1 MGETPLQ
8 RKTNSRAHA
17 LKDAIYKGQRDVRTF
32 AELSHAADV
41 LMQTAQ
47 EYLRGNR
54 YTALS
59 SLLLRAFTFEAYLNH
74 LGERH
79 LKLWDAKKQLRW
91 RDKFNKICERLN
103 FAPDMS
109 ARPYSTLR
117 LLFDFRNLMAH
128 GKSETI
134 NEEIEV
140 NSRDA
145 DRYYWPLTKWEKF
158 CTFENVVR
166 AKEDITAII
175 IELHKQAGL
184 RDNPFAPPEASGAVK
199 LKQK

>member
-1 MGETPLQ
+1 MQ
-8 RKTNSRAHA
+8 KTSRRPPSEN
-17 LKDAIYKGQRDVRTF
+17 DAIYTGKRDVRTF
-32 AELSHAADV
+32 AELSHAADI

-47 EYLRGNR
+47 EHLRGNL
-54 YTALS
+54 YTVLS

-91 RDKFNKICERLN
+91 FDKFKKICKRLS
-103 FAPDMS
+103 FTPKKS

-117 LLFDFRNLMAH
+117 PLFDFRNLMAH

-134 NEEIEV
+134 NEEREV
-140 NSRDA
+140 NSQDA
-145 DRYYWPLTKWEKF
+145 DKYHWPRTEWEKF
-158 CTFENVVR
+158 CTFENVKR
-166 AKEDITAII
+166 AKRDITAII
-175 IELHKQAGL
+175 ITLHKQAGL
-184 RDNPFAPPEASGAVK
+184 TDDPFAPPEASGSVR

>member
-1 MGETPLQ
+1 MERRSICPTDSEFC
-8 RKTNSRAHA
+8 K

-32 AELSHAADV
+32 AELSHAADM

-47 EYLRGNR
+47 EYLRGNL

-79 LKLWDAKKQLRW
+79 LKLWDARKQLRW
-91 RDKFNKICERLN
+91 FDKFNTICKRLN
-103 FAPDMS
+103 FAPDKS

-117 LLFDFRNLMAH
+117 PLFSFRNLMAH

-140 NSRDA
+140 NSQDA
-145 DRYYWPLTKWEKF
+145 DKYYWPQTEWEKF
-158 CTFENVVR
+158 CTLENLAR

-184 RDNPFAPPEASGAVK
+184 SDNPFAPPEASGSVR

>member
-1 MGETPLQ
+1 M
-8 RKTNSRAHA
+8 
-17 LKDAIYKGQRDVRTF
+17 RTF

-47 EYLRGNR
+47 EYLRGNL

-79 LKLWDAKKQLRW
+79 LKLWDSTKQLRW
-91 RDKFNKICERLN
+91 FDKFNKICKRLN
-103 FAPDMS
+103 FAPDTS

-117 LLFDFRNLMAH
+117 LLFNFRNLMAH

-134 NEEIEV
+134 NEEIDV
-140 NSRDA
+140 NSKDA
-145 DRYYWPLTKWEKF
+145 DRYYWPRTEWEKF
-158 CTFENVVR
+158 CTLENVVR
-166 AKEDITAII
+166 AKEDITAIV

-184 RDNPFAPPEASGAVK
+184 SDDPFAPPEAPSSVT